1 VQNLS
6 AISPRNQKLKMTFE
20 IFEAKPLL
28 AIDQIEISRLRRIY
42 QTESLAINLSRP
54 TTGTPQK
61 NEKFRNLIV
70 SEILKFA
77 PRNTSRRKSL
87 RRFWRFVPNSFK
99 LTILARNGWIS
110 DTGERFAISS
120 SFNIDRGFGIRTSDS
135 PLVSVVI
142 PVHNKYHL
150 TLQCLRAL
158 QNNSDIT
165 PYEIIVVNDASSDWT
180 KSALSNIRGIRVIN
194 VVGNLGYLRAT
205 NLGISE
211 TRGKY
216 VALLN
221 NDTIPISGW
230 LDRLVSELESD
241 SKIGIAGAKLL
252 YPNMQVQELGS
263 QIFSD
268 GSGWNLGKYADHFSP
283 EHSFT
288 REVDYVSAAAIL
300 VRSDLLAKTNGF
312 DELYIPAYY
321 EDVDLAMQARKNGLK
336 VVAVHDSFVIHI
348 EGGSHGADTNQGV
361 KQFQLVNKS
370 KFIEKW
376 RDELVHHWDS
386 NVGPRLE
393 SKRNSKGIALIY
405 DSQIPQGLR
414 DAGSQRA
421 MQIVKELSDLGFHV
435 IYFSPDQSVSIID
448 VIQFRDKGIEIHTNH
463 EVLIASLGNR
473 ADRIRGIW
481 IQRISVASSFFDMIH
496 RKFPNIPIIFDTIDL
511 VSSRVRKENLDGIQS
526 EMTLSEATRLE
537 DKFTSYSS
545 ITLTVSEDEKRQLQ
559 LRVPSAKI
567 ESLWMS
573 YETVKNST
581 YKSALTKSG
590 LFVGNFRHTPNK
602 VSITWFIRE
611 VLPKIREKHNDFVLN
626 VIGTGLSPNEI
637 ADLSS
642 DDVQFLGFV
651 DDLGP
656 AYESAKVVVIPLQYG
671 AGIKGKT
678 CEALSHS
685 SVVVSTTFGVEGLS
699 VTDGVEF
706 LLADNADVFAHQ
718 VNRVLLDEELRKELS
733 QAALNYSFA
742 NLSRDSFSSK
752 VKNIARIFE

>member
-1 VQNLS
+1 
-6 AISPRNQKLKMTFE
+6 MTFE
-20 IFEAKPLL
+20 IFEAKQLL
-28 AIDQIEISRLRRIY
+28 PIDLVEISRIRAIY
-42 QTESLAINLSRP
+42 QTESLAINLSLP

-61 NEKFRNLIV
+61 NKKFRNLIV

-77 PRNTSRRKSL
+77 PRNSSRREFL
-87 RRFWRFVPNSFK
+87 RRFWRYVPNSFK
-99 LTILARNGWIS
+99 LTILAKNGWIS

-120 SFNIDRGFGIRTSDS
+120 SFNIDRGFGIITSDA
-135 PLVSVVI
+135 PLVSLVI

-158 QNNSDIT
+158 QNNSDKT
-165 PYEIIVVNDASSDWT
+165 PYEIIVVDDASSDWT
-180 KSALSNIRGIRVIN
+180 KSALSNIRGIRVIS
-194 VVGNLGYLRAT
+194 VEDNLGYLRAT
-205 NLGISE
+205 NLGISVA
-211 TRGKY
+211 RGKY

-230 LDRLVSELESD
+230 LDRLVSELENN

-348 EGGSHGADTNQGV
+348 EGGSHGANTNQGV
-361 KQFQLVNKS
+361 KQFQEVNRS
-370 KFIEKW
+370 KFVEKW
-376 RDELVHHWDS
+376 RDELVQHWDS
-386 NVGPRLE
+386 NIGPRIE
-393 SKRNSKGIALIY
+393 SKRNSKGIVLIY
-405 DSQIPQGLR
+405 DSQIPQSLR

-421 MQIVKELSDLGFHV
+421 VQIVKELSDEGFHI
-435 IYFSPDQSVSIID
+435 IYFAPDQSVSIID
-448 VIQFRDKGIEIHTNH
+448 VIQFRDEGIEIHTNH
-463 EVLIASLGNR
+463 DLLIASLVNR
-473 ADRIRGIW
+473 ENRIRGFW
-481 IQRISVASSFFDMIH
+481 IQRISVASSFFDPI
-496 RKFPNIPIIFDTIDL
+496 RKKFPNIPIIFDTIDL
-511 VSSRVRKENLDGIQS
+511 VSSRVRQENLEGIQS

-537 DKFTSYSS
+537 DKFTSHSS
-545 ITLTVSEDEKRQLQ
+545 MTLTVSEDERKHLQ

-567 ESLWMS
+567 QSLWMS

-581 YKSALTKSG
+581 YKDNLENIG
-590 LFVGNFRHTPNK
+590 LFVGNFRHTPNR
-602 VSITWFIRE
+602 VSVTWFIRE
-611 VLPKIREKHNDFVLN
+611 VLPKIHAKNNDFILN

-637 ADLSS
+637 ANLS
-642 DDVQFLGFV
+642 VEGVNFLGFV
-651 DDLGP
+651 DDLRP

-699 VTDGVEF
+699 LTAGVEY

-718 VNRVLLDEELRKELS
+718 VNRVLLDEELRREMS
-733 QAALNYSFA
+733 QAALNYSYA

-752 VKNIARIFE
+752 VKNIAQIFE

>member
-1 VQNLS
+1 
-6 AISPRNQKLKMTFE
+6 MTFK

-28 AIDQIEISRLRRIY
+28 PIDLVEISRIRAIY
-42 QTESLAINLSRP
+42 QTESMAINLSRP

-61 NEKFRNLIV
+61 NKKVRNLIV
-70 SEILKFA
+70 SKILKFA
-77 PRNTSRRKSL
+77 PRNSSRREFL

-99 LTILARNGWIS
+99 LTILAKNGWIS

-120 SFNIDRGFGIRTSDS
+120 SFNIDRGFGIRTSDA

-158 QNNSDIT
+158 QNNLDIT

-180 KSALSNIRGIRVIN
+180 ASALSNIRGIRVIS
-194 VVGNLGYLRAT
+194 VQDNLGYLRAT
-205 NLGISE
+205 NLGISAS
-211 TRGKY
+211 RGKY

-230 LDRLVSELESD
+230 LDRLVNELENN

-268 GSGWNLGKYADHFSP
+268 GSGWNLGKFADHFSP
-283 EHSFT
+283 DHSFT

-321 EDVDLAMQARKNGLK
+321 EDVDLAMQARKYGLK

-348 EGGSHGADTNQGV
+348 EGGSHGANTNQGV
-361 KQFQLVNKS
+361 KQFQVVNKS

-376 RDELVHHWDS
+376 RDELVQHWDS

-393 SKRNSKGIALIY
+393 SKRNSKGIVLIY

-414 DAGSQRA
+414 DTGSQRA
-421 MQIVKELSDLGFHV
+421 VQITKELSDLGFHV

-448 VIQFRDKGIEIHTNH
+448 VIQFRDEGIEIHTNH
-463 EVLIASLGNR
+463 EILIASLGNR
-473 ADRIRGIW
+473 ADRIRGVW
-481 IQRISVASSFFDMIH
+481 IQRIGVASSFFDVIH
-496 RKFPNIPIIFDTIDL
+496 KKFPNVPIIFDTIDL
-511 VSSRVRKENLDGIQS
+511 VSSRVRQENIDGIQS
-526 EMTLSEATRLE
+526 EMTLNEAIRLE
-537 DKFTSYSS
+537 DNFTSRAS

-559 LRVPSAKI
+559 SRVPSAKI
-567 ESLWMS
+567 ENLWMS
-573 YETVKNST
+573 YETVKGST
-581 YKSALTKSG
+581 YKDNLENIG

-602 VSITWFIRE
+602 VSVTWFIRE
-611 VLPKIREKHNDFVLN
+611 VLPRVRAINNDFILN

-637 ADLSS
+637 TDLSS
-642 DDVQFLGFV
+642 EGVHFLGFV

-685 SVVVSTTFGVEGLS
+685 SVVVSTSYGVEGLQI
-699 VTDGVEF
+699 TEGVEY
-706 LLADNADVFAHQ
+706 LLADNAEVFAHQ
-718 VNRVLLDEELRKELS
+718 VNRVLLDEELRKEIA
-733 QAALNYSFA
+733 QAALNYSYA
-742 NLSRDSFSSK
+742 NLSYDSFSSK
-752 VKNIARIFE
+752 VKNIAQIFK